1 MKKIDV
7 FLSYCW
13 SDKDIADEIY
23 DNLVNHQNN
32 ISIHRDVADI
42 QQWGNIK
49 KFMQSIEKMDYTI
62 LLISDAY
69 LKSRNCMYEV
79 LEVMKDSAYDNKIFP
94 VIIFNGIYQLSIRA
108 QYVKYWQNEYEQFQ
122 TTLEEINKQNLG
134 SLIEDLKHLQ
144 NIAANVAEFLSKVS
158 ELNNPAIKDASEA
171 ILNKLRANNLID
183 SETPKKAP
191 LNGNNM
197 EYFKDLYTA
206 KSQNN
211 VTDLEIINYMVNSF
225 DEINKLFRDL
235 CKKYEENNKN
245 FNILDE
251 KINSRN
257 YVYKFFKNGIS
268 KRTIKIFINDSFGGF
283 TICVSENSSY
293 ISTNT
298 SWNEMYSAK
307 INDGK
312 IRLVSMMNTDGNSA
326 LDIRETVKNIWE
338 RFVAPYL

>member
-1 MKKIDV
+1 MKSIDV

-23 DNLVNHQNN
+23 DNLVNHQSN

-94 VIIFNGIYQLSIRA
+94 VIIFNGIYQPSIRV
-108 QYVKYWQNEYEQFQ
+108 QYVRYWQNEYEQFQ
-122 TTLEEINKQNLG
+122 TALEGINKQNLG
-134 SLIEDLKHLQ
+134 SLTEDLKHLQ
-144 NIAANVAEFLSKVS
+144 NIAANVADFLSKVS
-158 ELNNPAIKDASEA
+158 ELNNPAIKDISEA
-171 ILNKLRANNLID
+171 ILNKLRANKLIG
-183 SETPKKAP
+183 SEIPEKAP
-191 LNGNNM
+191 LNGSDM

-206 KSQNN
+206 KSSNN

-225 DEINKLFRDL
+225 DEINKLFCEL

-257 YVYKFFKNGIS
+257 YIYNFFQNGIS
-268 KRTIKIFINDSFGGF
+268 KRTIKIFINDSFGGL

-293 ISTNT
+293 ISTST
-298 SWNEMYSAK
+298 SWNEMYSPK
-307 INDGK
+307 VIDGK
-312 IRLVSMMNTDGNSA
+312 IKLVSMMNVDGNSA
-326 LDIRETVKNIWE
+326 LDVIETVKNIWK